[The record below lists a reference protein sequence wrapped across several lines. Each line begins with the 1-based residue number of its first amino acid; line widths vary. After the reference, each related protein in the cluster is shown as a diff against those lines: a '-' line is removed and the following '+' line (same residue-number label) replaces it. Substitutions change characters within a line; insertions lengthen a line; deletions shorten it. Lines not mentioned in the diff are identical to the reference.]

1 MMAAEEIVSLEK
13 VLAELEEPI
22 KTKVN
27 SIISSAVKRAK
38 EIIETRKAMAR
49 ERARR
54 MVEEEIFRRRSLEL
68 GAIEKKKRTELLKAK
83 YEVINEIKKI
93 AEDKIMKIVRGENP
107 QYNYYD
113 ILYNLIKRAVI
124 DIEEDEIYIYAN
136 ERDAEFLKDKL
147 AEIEQKISKELNR
160 NVKLYVANENIK
172 CIGGIIAKNKSGNK
186 VFYGTLDGKLKI
198 VFERKINYINKEL
211 FKKYIKVKME

>member
-38 EIIETRKAMAR
+38 EIIETRKTMAR